1 MKTKNELI
9 YELENSGYS
18 YEFVLN
24 NLTKIQ
30 EKKLI
35 KFLLTEKKISN
46 DNIFNISNDTLIHTG
61 LLIYNDK
68 KDVIALSTLRKL
80 KNPTINLSFFEFSYY
95 VSKNYRLNGIK
106 PCIVHKILYPLAYY
120 KSHDYVLENK
130 IKDIYGI
137 LITIDNSKLKNKH
150 IKKACS
156 SARPPVSGL
165 DEYWMGTYIGNDQYS
180 WYYPNMYY

>member
-46 DNIFNISNDTLIHTG
+46 DNIFNISNDTLIRTA

-68 KDVIALSTLRKL
+68 KDVIALSTLTKL
-80 KNPTINLSFFEFSYY
+80 ENTTINLSFFEFSYY

-106 PCIVHKILYPLAYY
+106 PCIVHKILYPLTYY
-120 KSHDYVLENK
+120 ESYYYVLK
-130 IKDIYGI
+130 DSIKNVYGI
-137 LITIDNSKLKNKH
+137 SIHISNYKLKNKH
-150 IKKACS
+150 IKKRCTNI
-156 SARPPVSGL
+156 
-165 DEYWMGTYIGNDQYS
+165 DEYYAGTYIGNDQYI